1 MRMTRNEMKIL
12 LTFGCPNREATVKR
26 LYYAAALAAAPR
38 AIMQML
44 ELAKKLDNEELDE
57 WYRNFYYAL
66 RAETEYPML
75 HLYQQDCRKRQGV
88 AERLDRISRQERYNG
103 RFRIQKEF
111 DSQTE

>member
-1 MRMTRNEMKIL
+1 MNMTRNEKRIL
-12 LTFGCPNREATVKR
+12 FTFGCPNREATIER
-26 LYYAAALAAAPR
+26 LCYAAALAAAPR

-66 RAETEYPML
+66 RLEAEYPML
-75 HLYQQDCRKRQGV
+75 YQQKKRQFV

>member
-1 MRMTRNEMKIL
+1 MKMTRNEMKIL

-44 ELAKKLDNEELDE
+44 ELAKKLDNAELDE

-66 RAETEYPML
+66 RLEIEYPML
-75 HLYQQDCRKRQGV
+75 YQQSNSKQEPV
-88 AERLDRISRQERYNG
+88 AERLDRISRQEHYNG
-103 RFRIQKEF
+103 RFKNRCI
-111 DSQTE
+111 TEE